1 MIMSTP
7 ELTPDD
13 GDPTENPAAELAP
26 GQRAQSDDAGAP
38 RTEHPLPESS
48 PSGGADA

>member
-1 MIMSTP
+1 MMSTP
-7 ELTPDD
+7 DLTPAD
-13 GDPTENPAAELAP
+13 GDPTEDPAAADLAP
-26 GQRAQSDDAGAP
+26 ARHAQSDDAAP